1 MKRKNQKG
9 GNEQLNKQLLEAIEN
24 VDVASVKD
32 LLEKGADVNTTDKY
46 GRTLLRIAVDEDEN
60 ATEIVKALLE
70 KGAKPDEVRDTNMTT
85 PLQIAAE
92 IGNVEIVKALL
103 DAGADVYVRNNH
115 DKTPLDLAED
125 EGHQEIAEI
134 IKAHME
140 QKKLEQET
148 AKKLE
153 TQHGL
158 PEKLLTDYVGGKRKS
173 KKSKKSKAKKPS
185 QKRVTRKNKKTKK

>member
-9 GNEQLNKQLLEAIEN
+9 GNEQLNKQLLESIED

-32 LLEKGADVNTTDKY
+32 LLEKGADVNTTDTY
-46 GRTLLRIAVDEDEN
+46 GRTPLRIAVDEDEN

-70 KGAKPDEVRDTNMTT
+70 KGAKPDKVRDTNMTT

-103 DAGADVYVRNNH
+103 DADADVYVRNNH
-115 DKTPLDLAED
+115 DKTPLELAEY
-125 EGHQEIAEI
+125 EGHKEIVEI

-148 AKKLE
+148 AKQLE
-153 TQHGL
+153 TQHNVPQDLIKGYL
-158 PEKLLTDYVGGKRKS
+158 GGKR
-173 KKSKKSKAKKPS
+173 KSKKSKAKKPS
-185 QKRVTRKNKKTKK
+185 QKRTTRKNKKTKK

>member
-9 GNEQLNKQLLEAIEN
+9 GNEQLNKQLLEAIED

-32 LLEKGADVNTTDKY
+32 LLEKGADVNTTDTY
-46 GRTLLRIAVDEDEN
+46 GRTPLRIAVDEDEK

-70 KGAKPDEVRDTNMTT
+70 KGAKPDKVRDTNMTT

-103 DAGADVYVRNNH
+103 DADADVYVRNNH
-115 DKTPLDLAED
+115 DKTPLELAEY
-125 EGHQEIAEI
+125 EGHKEIVEI

-148 AKKLE
+148 AKQLE

>member
-9 GNEQLNKQLLEAIEN
+9 GNEQLNKQLLEAIED

-32 LLEKGADVNTTDKY
+32 LLEKGANVNTTDTY
-46 GRTLLRIAVDEDEN
+46 GRTPLRIAVDEDEN

-70 KGAKPDEVRDTNMTT
+70 KGAKPDKVRDTNMTT

-103 DAGADVYVRNNH
+103 DAGADVYVSNNH
-115 DKTPLDLAED
+115 DKTPLELAEY

-148 AKKLE
+148 AKQLE
-153 TQHGL
+153 TQHNI
-158 PEKLLTDYVGGKRKS
+158 PEDLIKGYLGGKRKS

-185 QKRVTRKNKKTKK
+185 QKRATRKNKKTKK

>member
-9 GNEQLNKQLLEAIEN
+9 GNEQLNKQLLEAIED

-32 LLEKGADVNTTDKY
+32 LLEKGADVNTTDTY
-46 GRTLLRIAVDEDEN
+46 GRTPLRIAVDEDEN

-70 KGAKPDEVRDTNMTT
+70 KGAKPDKVRDTNMTT

-103 DAGADVYVRNNH
+103 DADADVYVRNNH
-115 DKTPLDLAED
+115 DKTPLELAEY
-125 EGHQEIAEI
+125 EGHKEIVEI

-148 AKKLE
+148 AKQLE
-153 TQHGL
+153 TQHNVPQDLIKGYL
-158 PEKLLTDYVGGKRKS
+158 GGKR
-173 KKSKKSKAKKPS
+173 KSKKSKAKKPS
-185 QKRVTRKNKKTKK
+185 QKRTTRKNKKTKK